1 MEKDVVKSTST
12 GSLIGVFIGSC
23 AIGLAI
29 GAAGCS
35 SPAAATSSD
44 KAPPGEAWLTP
55 QQIKELQVKIDTVG
69 DQAVGGTIRAVAR
82 VTFDDLRVA
91 HVFSPV
97 TGRITKIL
105 TQPGQHVTKGQALCA
120 IESPDLGTAMS
131 DVAKAGATLLQ
142 AEKDWQRQ
150 KELIEEQAASRRDY
164 ESAQAIYLNAKA
176 EVARAQR
183 KAKLLRQGSLDTV
196 TQEFTL
202 SSPIDGEVIM
212 RGANPGLEV
221 QGQYTG
227 GATVELFT
235 IGKLDRVWV
244 LADAFEMDLPRIKSG
259 TPVSVSVVAYPGET
273 FSGHVEWISD
283 TLDPASRTAKVRC
296 SIDNPQLK
304 LKPEMYGTALVT
316 VDADQK
322 LAVKRTAIFTLG
334 EQTVAFVQVGTAP
347 DGQLRFAR
355 RIVTVEETAGGDLIP
370 IKQGLEKNDRVVSSG
385 GVILLDM
392 I

>member
-1 MEKDVVKSTST
+1 VL
-12 GSLIGVFIGSC
+12 LIAA
-23 AIGLAI
+23 AIEV
-29 GAAGCS
+29 AGCS
-35 SPAAATSSD
+35 SAAVATVAE

-55 QQIKELQVKIDTVG
+55 RQVKDLDVKIETVT
-69 DQAVGGTIRAVAR
+69 DQPVGGTIRAVAR

-105 TQPGQHVTKGQALCA
+105 TQPGQQVKKGQALCA
-120 IESPDLGTAMS
+120 IQSPDLGSAMS
-131 DVAKAGATLLQ
+131 DLAKAEATLLQ

-150 KELIEEQAASRRDY
+150 KELIEQQAASRRDY
-164 ESAQAIYLNAKA
+164 ESAQAVYFNAKA
-176 EVARAQR
+176 EVTRAQR

-202 SSPIDGEVIM
+202 QSPIDGEIIM

-244 LADAFEMDLPRIKSG
+244 LADVFEMDLPRVKNG
-259 TPVSVSVVAYPGET
+259 TPVSVSVIGYPGET
-273 FSGHVEWISD
+273 FPGHVEWISGA
-283 TLDPASRTAKVRC
+283 LDPTSRTAKVRC
-296 SIDNPQLK
+296 SIDNRALK
-304 LKPEMYGTALVT
+304 LKPEMYGTALLT
-316 VDADQK
+316 VDVDRK
-322 LAVKRTAIFTLG
+322 LAVKRSAVFTLG
-334 EQTVAFVQVGTAP
+334 DQSVAFVQAGTTP

-355 RIVTVEETAGGDLIP
+355 RIVAVEETEGGDLLP
-370 IKQGLEKNDRVVSSG
+370 IKQGLQRNDRVVSSG
-385 GVILLDM
+385 GVIFLDM
-392 I
+392 L